1 MANKVIITKKPQE
14 EFRNDSEWNEYE
26 ILREDINTSLIRVI
40 YDIEDVEFV
49 LRHLEDEFNF
59 DNRRKNVYF
68 YVNKDIE
75 GLKVLMENLNYE
87 PDTPEILE

>member
-1 MANKVIITKKPQE
+1 MANKVIITKKPREIFRQDPDWRE
-14 EFRNDSEWNEYE
+14 ITVDRNDINSSL
-26 ILREDINTSLIRVI
+26 LRII
-40 YDIEDVEFV
+40 YDIEDVSFV
-49 LRHLEDEFNF
+49 EQHLENQFNF

-75 GLKVLMENLNYE
+75 GLKNFMQHLDYE